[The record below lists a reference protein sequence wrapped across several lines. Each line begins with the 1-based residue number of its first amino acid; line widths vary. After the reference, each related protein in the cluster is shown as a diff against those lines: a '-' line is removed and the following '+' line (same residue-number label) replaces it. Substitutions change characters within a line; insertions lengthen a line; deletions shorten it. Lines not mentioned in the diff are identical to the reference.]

1 MPTINKANRQVCDV
15 DIRDVSTM
23 KPVMFFETAN
33 TTTQSISAD
42 AVYAMSK
49 GSRKIAFSNPM
60 TGTATIEA
68 QVYPFEF
75 YSLMTDGVIESTA
88 SYPVRELIKCTE
100 AGILAIP

>member
-1 MPTINKANRQVCDV
+1 
-15 DIRDVSTM
+15 
-23 KPVMFFETAN
+23 
-33 TTTQSISAD
+33 
-42 AVYAMSK
+42 
-49 GSRKIAFSNPM
+49 M

-100 AGILAIP
+100 AGILAIPEDAIAGTVFAFARAHSAMTRSAVHIRRTVSQHPMHPTLLSVKSMR